1 MTVKSISLTVTT
13 KEQTVTKK
21 VHISTICRHE
31 ALFGAIWSLKVGHYS
46 YLGFELTAGGY
57 HPVKIGE
64 LYNTGRYVVVRKL
77 GWGHFSTVWLVRDTV
92 SGREGAMK
100 VSCQSYYIISLF
112 TGDILLAGKGS
123 FRTHLCIML

>member
-1 MTVKSISLTVTT
+1 MFVMTSPAYSSACSQLLQLVT
-13 KEQTVTKK
+13 
-21 VHISTICRHE
+21 
-31 ALFGAIWSLKVGHYS
+31 
-46 YLGFELTAGGY
+46 GGY

-100 VSCQSYYIISLF
+100 VEETSSHNVLLHLLV
-112 TGDILLAGKGS
+112 TGQ
-123 FRTHLCIML
+123 

>member
-1 MTVKSISLTVTT
+1 MDYCN
-13 KEQTVTKK
+13 
-21 VHISTICRHE
+21 H
-31 ALFGAIWSLKVGHYS
+31 
-46 YLGFELTAGGY
+46 LGFELIAGGY

-100 VSCQSYYIISLF
+100 VSCHSHYNIPLF
-112 TGDILLAGKGS
+112 AGDMLWAGKGS
-123 FRTHLCIML
+123 FCTHLCIML